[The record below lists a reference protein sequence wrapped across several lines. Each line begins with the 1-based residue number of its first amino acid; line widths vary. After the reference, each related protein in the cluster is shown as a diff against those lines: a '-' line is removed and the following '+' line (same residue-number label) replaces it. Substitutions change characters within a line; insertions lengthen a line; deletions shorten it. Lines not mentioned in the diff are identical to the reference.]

1 MLRRALSCGVGLV
14 LLMSPAG
21 TSAQPARRGVDL
33 GALDRAA
40 DPCTDFYQFACGGWL
55 ARNPIPGDQSMWG
68 RFNELDDRN
77 NAILQGILSKA
88 ATPSAAR
95 TPIEQKIGDFYATCM
110 DEPAIEKLGLS
121 PLDKDLARIDGMKS
135 LRDLPGVIAAL
146 HTAGVP
152 ALFDVQA
159 EQDFKDTTR
168 VIAMIDQGGL
178 GLPDRDYYV
187 NDDTKSIEL
196 RDSYQKH
203 VAAML
208 RLAGGRERASAQDSG
223 AIAKFE
229 TALAQAS
236 LDVVTRRDPNAL
248 YHKMTVDELQALSP
262 SFDWKAYF
270 AALGTPPFSDL
281 NVIAPD
287 FVKQIEMLAKNTPLA
302 TWKTYLRWHTVRSQ
316 AAYLSSPFVKERFAF
331 YGTTLTGAKE
341 QRPREK
347 RCASLV
353 DDQLGDAL
361 GQKYVE
367 ATFGAEGKQ
376 RMLTMVEGLIRALDR
391 DIRELPWMSEA
402 TRAQA
407 ISKLTAIRNKIGYPD
422 TWRDY
427 AALSIVRGDHLG
439 NVQRAQA
446 FETRRQLAKIGQPVD
461 RLEWE
466 MSPPTVN
473 AYYHPLKNDI
483 NFPAGI
489 LQPPFFTREAD
500 EAINYGAIGAV
511 IGHELTHG
519 FDDQGR
525 QFAAD
530 GTLKD
535 WWTPEDG
542 KEFERRADC
551 FVQQYGD
558 YAAVD
563 ELKLNGKLTL
573 GENVA
578 DAGGLRIA
586 LMALQDLMRQM
597 PGATLDGFTP
607 EQRLFIGW
615 GQMWCT
621 NTRPELM
628 RVLAQTDPHSPGKYR
643 VNGVMV
649 NTPEFARAFACQ
661 PTAPMVKAA
670 DKVCRVW

>member
-1 MLRRALSCGVGLV
+1 MLRRVLSCGVGLV
-14 LLMSPAG
+14 LLMPPAG
-21 TSAQPARRGVDL
+21 SSAQPARRGVDL

-40 DPCTDFYQFACGGWL
+40 DPCTDFYQLACGGWL

-77 NAILQGILSKA
+77 NAILQGILTKA

-121 PLDKDLARIDGMKS
+121 PLDTDLARIDAMKS

-146 HTAGVP
+146 HRAGVP

-270 AALGTPPFSDL
+270 AALGTPPFGDL

-331 YGTTLTGAKE
+331 YGTTLTGARE

-353 DDQLGDAL
+353 DDQLGEAL

-367 ATFGAEGKQ
+367 ETFGTEGKQ
-376 RMLTMVEGLIRALDR
+376 RMLTMVEGLVRALDR

-402 TRAQA
+402 TRTQA
-407 ISKLTAIRNKIGYPD
+407 LAKLAAIRNKIGYPD

-427 AALSIVRGDHLG
+427 SALSIVRGDHLG
-439 NVQRAQA
+439 NVQRSQA

-535 WWTPEDG
+535 WWTPDDG
-542 KEFERRADC
+542 KEFERRAEC